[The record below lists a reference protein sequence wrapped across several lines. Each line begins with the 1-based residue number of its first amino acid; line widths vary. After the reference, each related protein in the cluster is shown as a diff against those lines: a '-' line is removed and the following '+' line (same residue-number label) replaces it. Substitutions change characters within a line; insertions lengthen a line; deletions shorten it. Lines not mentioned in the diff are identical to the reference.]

1 MVINMKKAIIDPRET
16 VSKVI
21 GYDAKGNSILQ
32 VIPNSA
38 RVAEVAD
45 AEFPIAEPLFWVS
58 CANEVKA
65 DQWYYDTVQ
74 QQCFVVPSPPPAS
87 DQPAAVGTQDL

>member
-1 MVINMKKAIIDPRET
+1 MVIDMKKAIIDPREV
-16 VSKVI
+16 VSKII
-21 GYDAKGNSILQ
+21 GYDSKGNPIFQ

-58 CANEVKA
+58 CADDVKA

-74 QQCFVVPSPPPAS
+74 QQCFAVSSPSPVS
-87 DQPAAVGTQDL
+87 DQPTTTGAQTL

>member
-1 MVINMKKAIIDPRET
+1 MINMKKAIIDPRET

-74 QQCFVVPSPPPAS
+74 QQCFAVPPPAPPA
-87 DQPAAVGTQDL
+87 DQPVSQGTQDL